1 MFCASFGNAD
11 VYVEHRIARS
21 ILMEESR
28 FKSAEFGV
36 SQGAGVRV
44 VAGDKS
50 GYAYTEE
57 ITEEALLRAAEVASY
72 IARGTDASEPVSID
86 APSDRQT
93 FGTVQLPLDDIA
105 DSIAER
111 YNQSPEKTR
120 AAVEPKCRELVD
132 AGFVIM
138 AAEPTALPYH
148 VSMPRDQLDR
158 DEMTRSMREA
168 GWIQ

>member
-1 MFCASFGNAD
+1 MLDKYPRRDVAYIATASGVTLVDRREPRVVDLDSLGA
-11 VYVEHRIARS
+11 HIWLRID
-21 ILMEESR
+21 
-28 FKSAEFGV
+28 GV
-36 SQGAGVRV
+36 S
-44 VAGDKS
+44 S
-50 GYAYTEE
+50 
-57 ITEEALLRAAEVASY
+57 
-72 IARGTDASEPVSID
+72 
-86 APSDRQT
+86 
-93 FGTVQLPLDDIA
+93 LDDIA

-120 AAVEPKCRELVD
+120 AAVEPKCRELVE

-138 AAEPTALPYH
+138 AAEPTPLPYH